1 MKGHIRKSGN
11 SYQLIYELPR
21 GADGRRRQER
31 RTVHGTKRDA
41 EAKLREILTALD
53 RGDHVTPTK
62 ETVGAFLERWLET
75 YASIRTSLRTQRDY
89 RGIVRRYLTPSLGDM
104 VLATLRP
111 ADVQGLYSD
120 LLARGLSAQ
129 TVLHTHRLLSEA
141 LSHAVKWGAVV
152 RNVCAAV
159 DPPRPEKKEM
169 VALDTEGVDRLFAS
183 AEGSRYRDVF
193 LIALYT
199 GLRRPEVLGL
209 RWDYVD
215 VERRRLHIVAG
226 LHFLTG
232 MGLVLLPTKTTRSR
246 RPVSFT
252 TEVVDELRQVRGA
265 QIVQKAELGP
275 AWQDLGFVFT
285 RPDGRPLDPA
295 KVTNGFAEV
304 MKRAGLPGV
313 RLHDLRH
320 THASLMLQAGVH
332 AKVVSE
338 RLGHASVGIT
348 LDTYSHV
355 LPGVQEE
362 AAETFSNFS
371 DHAIDSD
378 VAKMLPN
385 QPSVA

>member
-1 MKGHIRKSGN
+1 MKGHIRKRGD

-31 RTVHGTKRDA
+31 RTVHGTKREA

-89 RGIVRRYLTPSLGDM
+89 RGIVRRYLAPSLGHM

-111 ADVQGLYSD
+111 DDVQSLYSD
-120 LLARGLSAQ
+120 LLDRGLSAR

-141 LSHAVKWGAVV
+141 LSHAVKWGLVA
-152 RNVCAAV
+152 RNVCTAV
-159 DPPRPEKKEM
+159 DPPRPERKEM
-169 VALDTEGVDRLFAS
+169 VALDTEGVNRLLTS

-199 GLRRPEVLGL
+199 GLRRSEVLGL
-209 RWDYVD
+209 RWDNVD
-215 VERRRLHIVAG
+215 LEHRRLYIVAG
-226 LHFLTG
+226 LHSLTG
-232 MGLVLLPTKTTRSR
+232 QGQVLLPTKTTRSR
-246 RPVSFT
+246 RPVPFT
-252 TEVVDELRQVRGA
+252 DEVADVLRQVRGT
-265 QIVQKAELGP
+265 QIMQKAELGP
-275 AWQDLGFVFT
+275 AWQDNGFVFT
-285 RPDGRPLDPA
+285 RPGGRPLDPA

-362 AAETFSNFS
+362 AAERFSELLRPR
-371 DHAIDSD
+371 D
-378 VAKMLPN
+378 
-385 QPSVA
+385 